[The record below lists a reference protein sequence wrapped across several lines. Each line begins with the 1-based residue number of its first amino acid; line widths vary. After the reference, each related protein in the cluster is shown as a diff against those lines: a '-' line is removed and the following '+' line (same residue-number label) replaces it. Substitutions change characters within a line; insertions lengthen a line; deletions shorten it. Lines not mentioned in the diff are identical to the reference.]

1 MAERAAHIL
10 AAACEE
16 AVEEREVFRI
26 ALSGGHTPE
35 PLFRLL
41 GPQGLG
47 GTPALGKISI
57 FWVDERCVGPDDPES
72 NYGLARRELLS
83 RVPATHFFRM
93 RGDEDPGTGSGKL
106 RKTAARGIQ
115 AGFQRNSTLRPDAA
129 GHGRGWPHCF
139 NFPQFPAAA

>member
-1 MAERAAHIL
+1 M
-10 AAACEE
+10 
-16 AVEEREVFRI
+16 EEREVFRI

-41 GPQGLG
+41 AHKDWWNACPGKKSASSGWMNA
-47 GTPALGKISI
+47 ALALTTRKATTDLRGANCFPGFRQHTSSGCAAMKIP
-57 FWVDERCVGPDDPES
+57 ERAAA
-72 NYGLARRELLS
+72 NYE
-83 RVPATHFFRM
+83 
-93 RGDEDPGTGSGKL
+93 
-106 RKTAARGIQ
+106 KTAARGIQ